1 MDTLTKKQ
9 DGGLLELRGHLHARD
24 GGPGL
29 GLDALDHRAAAAA
42 LLLLIGHDFTV
53 CIRPSSRPAHLPQ
66 QLQRVRMGA
75 WRGGCR
81 VTGELTSRHLLASR
95 RLNAISR
102 SR

>member
-66 QLQRVRMGA
+66 QLQRVRIEGVE
-75 WRGGCR
+75 RGVQSHG
-81 VTGELTSRHLLASR
+81 
-95 RLNAISR
+95 
-102 SR
+102 